1 VNDIKFDCPQCGQ
14 HLTVAASGANTT
26 VACPQCGLAITV
38 PPLARVAQP
47 ELPKPRKWW
56 WVAAGIVVVALFA
69 AGVLIWQKHQ
79 PSATQTKPAPAKR
92 SAKNITAQ
100 PASPEQQAA
109 KVKERWSKALTD
121 ARQDFLNRSD
131 HESADFCENI
141 LASLDQ
147 PGGMSPSAL
156 AADAER
162 IKSQVRDLVRRD
174 ALESAASLNWTLW
187 LVLNQPGS
195 GATGPANPNHKTGG
209 TPGPGGLVLYL
220 PFDKSD
226 ENGLIHDESSAGN
239 DGHVFGAQW
248 VSDGKFGG
256 AYQFHIT
263 NVTDRIVIPSSDTLN
278 PDNFTVTA
286 WVKAAD
292 HDGFWNRILD
302 KDWRSGY
309 CLSLGG
315 DYNGKANR
323 GKLVFESGGGSVGT
337 SRVLNDNQWHHVAG
351 SYDGSV
357 LRCYIDGTG
366 PNPVKKSRPLK
377 KSSWDLCVGNSVV
390 DYDTGEL
397 NAFDGLIDEVRI
409 YNRALSAPEIKTLA
423 TVTHAGVDVFSAP
436 PADNSGKPSA
446 ADRLKQVKSLFDQ
459 GLINKDDYDKK
470 VKEIIDS
477 L

>member
-1 VNDIKFDCPQCGQ
+1 MNDIKFSCPQCGQ
-14 HLTVAASGANTT
+14 HLMVAASGANAT
-26 VACPQCGLAITV
+26 VACPQCGQAIIV
-38 PPLARVAQP
+38 PSPARAARP
-47 ELPKPRKWW
+47 ESPKPRKWL

-79 PSATQTKPAPAKR
+79 RLATQTRRAPAKM
-92 SAKNITAQ
+92 STKNVTAQ
-100 PASPEQQAA
+100 PATPEQQAA
-109 KVKERWSKALTD
+109 KVKERWSKAFND
-121 ARQDFLNRSD
+121 ARQDFLNSNDR
-131 HESADFCENI
+131 ETADFCGNI
-141 LASLDQ
+141 LVSLDQ
-147 PGGMSPSAL
+147 PGGSSPTAL
-156 AADAER
+156 ATQVER
-162 IKSQVRDLVRRD
+162 IKNQVRDLARRD
-174 ALESAASLNWTLW
+174 ALESAASLNWALW

-195 GATGPANPNHKTGG
+195 GSAGPANPNHKTGG

-220 PFDKSD
+220 PFDKLD
-226 ENGLIHDESSAGN
+226 ENGLIRDESGAGN

-263 NVTDRIVIPSSDTLN
+263 NITDRIVIPNSDALN

-309 CLSLGG
+309 CLTLGG
-315 DYNGKANR
+315 DHNGKANR

-337 SRVLNDNQWHHVAG
+337 SRVLNDNQWHHMAG

-366 PNPVKKSRPLK
+366 PSPVKKSRPLK

-390 DYDTGEL
+390 DYGTGEFI
-397 NAFDGLIDEVRI
+397 AFEGLIDEVRI
-409 YNRALSAPEIKTLA
+409 YNR
-423 TVTHAGVDVFSAP
+423 
-436 PADNSGKPSA
+436 
-446 ADRLKQVKSLFDQ
+446 
-459 GLINKDDYDKK
+459 
-470 VKEIIDS
+470 
-477 L
+477 